1 MRAYYENEW
10 MPKVIPLGTTYND
23 FWQLNPRKINIMVA
37 AYNESKKN
45 EIRTKNMLYHLEGM
59 YFADALC
66 ATVGNMFRGR
76 GQKPFEYPKEPYTLD
91 LEYEEGLNVVNE
103 EERDIAMQRRN
114 FVTQLNNLFRE
125 LEPVVERKKKNAEH

>member
-23 FWQLNPRKINIMVA
+23 FWQLNPRKIDIMVA
-37 AYNESKKN
+37 AYNEAKKN

-91 LEYEEGLNVVNE
+91 MEFEDGLNMSDE
-103 EERDIAMQRRN
+103 EERKIAKQRKQ
-114 FVTQLNNLFRE
+114 FVTQLNTMFSN
-125 LEPVVERKKKNAEH
+125 VERALKEKEDAEY